1 MITLFFRPYNDISKR
16 MSRCFCL
23 SILMISVGSNVN
35 KFFEYY
41 TEEKIKVGKYYL
53 RGGLFHS
60 RCLQEIPDNFYIA
73 GARNISSNL
82 STVTWN
88 TILCAGCDCDE
99 TAEDPDSFCVGGE
112 VCKVSLLWCL
122 IIFGRLRFSVEG
134 LGQC

>member
-1 MITLFFRPYNDISKR
+1 
-16 MSRCFCL
+16 
-23 SILMISVGSNVN
+23 MISVGSNVN

-82 STVTWN
+82 STVTWKWM
-88 TILCAGCDCDE
+88 
-99 TAEDPDSFCVGGE
+99 E
-112 VCKVSLLWCL
+112 VKPTPL
-122 IIFGRLRFSVEG
+122 RLNKTYSQARV
-134 LGQC
+134 